1 MSVEFIYD
9 LYGFRSLTL
18 DDVQR
23 AFVGGTVTVNATDAF
38 DIRYEEFFFE
48 LFDAT
53 DVASPHFMRWVAEQ
67 EGNPTYTHAYRTYIE
82 GYTDE
87 DVWKCLT
94 AVASSMNGIV
104 AMMEDKDGAG
114 YMTDDQVEY
123 IPPTPD
129 TAPVIGRALAMTW
142 SGRLRMC
149 EHPMAQW
156 IRTCDDRFPDFTPDR
171 FGFENRPITD
181 TSKAWLTSPSS
192 RTWDTYLWHS
202 ALLGPINFQL
212 PYSIQTFRVPTE
224 SGTRTAFRI
233 YYEDSVPD
241 SLYKIKCTI
250 FLDSVVERRQ
260 MDQLSDFFTG
270 MARDLRA
277 EVASCEVLDG
287 YAEKN
292 GLAEFTMGAE
302 QEQRNI
308 VSKDFAL
315 LGLFPAPVWWLWL
328 GPDYSRLLNPWL
340 QTAAPPSWNITTDDN
355 TTLIR
360 TSPTPARSE
369 ELHDGWLPREYLIR
383 KNLFGKPR
391 PAKTLPTWATT

>member
-9 LYGFRSLTL
+9 LYGFRPLTL

-23 AFVGGTVTVNATDAF
+23 AFAGGAVTVNATDAF
-38 DIRYEEFFFE
+38 DIRYKEFSFE

-67 EGNPTYTHAYRTYIE
+67 EGSPMYTHAYRTYIE

-87 DVWKCLT
+87 DVWDCLT
-94 AVASSMNGIV
+94 ALAASMNGIV
-104 AMMEDKDGAG
+104 ATMEDGDGTG

-123 IPPTPD
+123 IPPTD
-129 TAPVIGRALAMTW
+129 TTPMKGRVLAMTW

-156 IRTCDDRFPDFTPDR
+156 IRTCEDRFPDFMPDR
-171 FGFENRPITD
+171 FDYFEKRPITD
-181 TSKAWLTSPSS
+181 KSKAWLTSPDSREWSS
-192 RTWDTYLWHS
+192 TLWHS
-202 ALLGPINFQL
+202 ALLGRIQFFL
-212 PYSIQTFRVPTE
+212 PLVTKRREPAEQV
-224 SGTRTAFRI
+224 A
-233 YYEDSVPD
+233 D
-241 SLYKIKCTI
+241 SLYEISCYAL
-250 FLDSVVERRQ
+250 LDSVVERGR
-260 MDQLSDFFTG
+260 MNQLSDFFTG

-287 YAEKN
+287 YEAKN
-292 GLAEFTMGAE
+292 GLAEWTSEAE
-302 QEQRNI
+302 RRQEI
-308 VSKDFAL
+308 DHSGDHTL

-340 QTAAPPSWNITTDDN
+340 QTAAPPSWNITTDAD

-391 PAKTLPTWATT
+391 PAKTLPTWATA